1 MKIEIEVNKYYL
13 DWIVDSL
20 YMNLD
25 DDDLM
30 QIGII
35 EYLEREQNEKG
46 NEMTD
51 EQIINKFRQALKGY
65 IETDDVTSEEIE
77 EIIDEALS
85 QLNLTNELI
94 VEQFRKGEANGISGN
109 TQFNILNLLTMKVK
123 QEELMKK

>member
-1 MKIEIEVNKYYL
+1 
-13 DWIVDSL
+13 
-20 YMNLD
+20 
-25 DDDLM
+25 
-30 QIGII
+30 
-35 EYLEREQNEKG
+35 
-46 NEMTD
+46 MTD

-94 VEQFRKGEANGISGN
+94 VEQFRIGEANGISGN

-123 QEELMKK
+123 QEELINK

>member
-1 MKIEIEVNKYYL
+1 
-13 DWIVDSL
+13 
-20 YMNLD
+20 
-25 DDDLM
+25 
-30 QIGII
+30 
-35 EYLEREQNEKG
+35 
-46 NEMTD
+46 MTD

-65 IETDDVTSEEIE
+65 IETDDVTPEEIE

-123 QEELMKK
+123 QEELINK

>member
-51 EQIINKFRQALKGY
+51 EQIINKFRQAIKGY
-65 IETDDVTSEEIE
+65 INTGDITPEEIE

-94 VEQFRKGEANGISGN
+94 VEQFRIGEANGISGN